1 MKITRKDK
9 DSVNSIISISINK
22 KDYSEKVENTLK
34 NYRKKADISGFRK
47 GHIPMGLIKRKYQD
61 SVRIEEINKIL
72 QENLISYLKNEK
84 IDILGN
90 PLPILKDSL
99 DWESEEI
106 IFEFQIGLSPKINLK
121 LNFKKKLTKYKI
133 TADNKMINN
142 QISYLQ
148 NKFSNIEKKNKIEKD
163 EEFTLE
169 ITDNINEINKSLTLK
184 LDQLKSKK
192 VKDIFLTKK
201 ENDLIEISTKNFLKN
216 KDDYER
222 LIGIKYEEL
231 NNLNPILNLKL
242 KSIILR
248 VPAKLDI
255 NLFKNIFGETVK
267 NLKDFKLKIR
277 TDLEN
282 QLEVQSNQKF
292 TNDVEAYL
300 VDNIKFKLPDEFL
313 IKWINS
319 TNDKIT
325 NENEAKE
332 EFLKSEKSIRLQII
346 KGNLIEINKIS
357 VSKDEIN
364 IFTKNMIK
372 NQMAQ
377 YGNNNPDE
385 NELNEISKRVLG
397 NEDEVNRINNEL
409 LNKKL
414 TTFYNKNISY
424 NLVKLGYEEFLKIA
438 YGTKQ

>member
-1 MKITRKDK
+1 MNIIRKDK

-22 KDYSEKVENTLK
+22 NDYSKKVENTLK
-34 NYRKKADISGFRK
+34 NYQKKADISGFRK
-47 GHIPMGLIKRKYQD
+47 GHIPLGLIKRKYQD

-72 QENLISYLKNEK
+72 QENLINYLKSEK

-90 PLPILKDSL
+90 PLPILKNKL
-99 DWESEEI
+99 DWKSEEI
-106 IFEFQIGLSPKINLK
+106 IFEFQIGLSPKINPK

-133 TADNKMINN
+133 TADNKMIDN

-148 NKFSNIEKKNKIEKD
+148 NKFSNIEKKNKIEKN
-163 EEFTLE
+163 EEFTVE
-169 ITDNINEINKSLTLK
+169 ILDNINGINKNLTLK

-192 VKDIFLTKK
+192 IKDIFLTKK
-201 ENDLIEISTKNFLKN
+201 ENDLLEISSNNFLKN
-216 KDDYER
+216 KEDYER
-222 LIGIKYEEL
+222 LIGIKFEEF
-231 NNLNPILNLKL
+231 NNLNPILNLKI

-248 VPAKLDI
+248 VPAKIDI
-255 NLFKNIFGETVK
+255 NLFKKIFGDTVK

-277 TDLEN
+277 TDIEN
-282 QLEVQSNQKF
+282 QLEVQSDQKF
-292 TNDVEAYL
+292 NNDVDSYL

-319 TNDKIT
+319 TDDKIT
-325 NENEAKE
+325 NYNEAKE

-346 KGNLIEINKIS
+346 KGNLIEINKLN
-357 VSKDEIN
+357 VSEDEIN
-364 IFTKNMIK
+364 IFSKNMIK

-397 NEDEVNRINNEL
+397 NENEVNRIKNEL

-414 TTFYNKNISY
+414 ITFYNKNINY
-424 NLVKLGYEEFLKIA
+424 NLVELGYEKFLKIA

>member
-1 MKITRKDK
+1 MNIIRKDK

-22 KDYSEKVENTLK
+22 NDYSKKVENTLK
-34 NYRKKADISGFRK
+34 NYQKKADISGFRK
-47 GHIPMGLIKRKYQD
+47 GHIPLGLIKRKYQD

-72 QENLISYLKNEK
+72 QENLINYLKSEK

-90 PLPILKDSL
+90 PLPILKNKL
-99 DWESEEI
+99 DWKSEEI
-106 IFEFQIGLSPKINLK
+106 IFEFQIGLSPKINPK

-133 TADNKMINN
+133 TADNKMIDN

-148 NKFSNIEKKNKIEKD
+148 NKFSNIEKKNKIEKN
-163 EEFTLE
+163 EEFTVE
-169 ITDNINEINKSLTLK
+169 ILDNINGINKNLTLK

-192 VKDIFLTKK
+192 IKDIFLTKK
-201 ENDLIEISTKNFLKN
+201 ENDLLEISSNNFLKN
-216 KDDYER
+216 KEDYES
-222 LIGIKYEEL
+222 LIGIKFEEF
-231 NNLNPILNLKL
+231 NNLNPILNLKI

-248 VPAKLDI
+248 VPAKIDI
-255 NLFKNIFGETVK
+255 NLFKKIFGDTVK

-277 TDLEN
+277 TDIEN
-282 QLEVQSNQKF
+282 QLEVQSDQKF
-292 TNDVEAYL
+292 NNDVDSYL

-319 TNDKIT
+319 TNEKIS

-346 KGNLIEINKIS
+346 KENLIEINKLS
-357 VSKDEIN
+357 VDDNEIN
-364 IFTKNMIK
+364 MFTKNMIK

-377 YGNNNPDE
+377 YGKNNPDE
-385 NELNEISKRVLG
+385 KELNEILKRVLS
-397 NEDEVNRINNEL
+397 NEDEANRVKNEL

-414 TTFYNKNISY
+414 NSFYNKNINY
-424 NLVKLGYEEFLKIA
+424 NLVELSYEKFLKIA
-438 YGTKQ
+438 YSAKQ

>member
-1 MKITRKDK
+1 MNIIRKDK

-22 KDYSEKVENTLK
+22 NDYSKKVENTLK
-34 NYRKKADISGFRK
+34 NYQKKADISGFRK
-47 GHIPMGLIKRKYQD
+47 GHIPLGLIKRKYQD

-72 QENLISYLKNEK
+72 QENLINYLKSEK

-90 PLPILKDSL
+90 PLPILKNKL
-99 DWESEEI
+99 DWKSEEI
-106 IFEFQIGLSPKINLK
+106 IFEFQIGLSPKINPK

-133 TADNKMINN
+133 TADNKMIDN

-148 NKFSNIEKKNKIEKD
+148 NKFSNIEKKNKIEKN
-163 EEFTLE
+163 EEFTVE
-169 ITDNINEINKSLTLK
+169 ILDNINGINKNLTLK

-192 VKDIFLTKK
+192 IKDIFLTKK
-201 ENDLIEISTKNFLKN
+201 ENDLLEISSNNFLKN
-216 KDDYER
+216 KEDYES
-222 LIGIKYEEL
+222 LIGIKFEEF
-231 NNLNPILNLKL
+231 NNLNPILNLKI

-248 VPAKLDI
+248 VPAKIDI
-255 NLFKNIFGETVK
+255 NLFKKIFGDTVK

-277 TDLEN
+277 TDIEN
-282 QLEVQSNQKF
+282 QLEVQSDQKF
-292 TNDVEAYL
+292 NNDVDSYL

-319 TNDKIT
+319 TNEKIS

-346 KGNLIEINKIS
+346 KENLIEINKLS
-357 VSKDEIN
+357 VDDNEIN
-364 IFTKNMIK
+364 MFTKNMIK

-377 YGNNNPDE
+377 YGKNNPDE
-385 NELNEISKRVLG
+385 KELNEILKRVLS
-397 NEDEVNRINNEL
+397 NEDEANRVKNEL

-414 TTFYNKNISY
+414 NSFYNKNINY
-424 NLVKLGYEEFLKIA
+424 NLVELSYEKFLKIA
-438 YGTKQ
+438 YGAKQ

>member
-1 MKITRKDK
+1 MK
-9 DSVNSIISISINK
+9 
-22 KDYSEKVENTLK
+22 
-34 NYRKKADISGFRK
+34 
-47 GHIPMGLIKRKYQD
+47 
-61 SVRIEEINKIL
+61 
-72 QENLISYLKNEK
+72 
-84 IDILGN
+84 
-90 PLPILKDSL
+90 
-99 DWESEEI
+99 
-106 IFEFQIGLSPKINLK
+106 
-121 LNFKKKLTKYKI
+121 
-133 TADNKMINN
+133 
-142 QISYLQ
+142 
-148 NKFSNIEKKNKIEKD
+148 KKNKIEKD
-163 EEFTLE
+163 EEFTVE
-169 ITDNINEINKSLTLK
+169 IVDNINEINKSLTLK

-192 VKDIFLTKK
+192 IKDIFITNK
-201 ENDLIEISTKNFLKN
+201 ENELIEISTKNFLKN

-231 NNLNPILNLKL
+231 NNLNPILNLKI
-242 KSIILR
+242 KSIILK

-255 NLFKNIFGETVK
+255 NLFKNIFGDTVK

-346 KGNLIEINKIS
+346 KGNLIEMNKLS
-357 VSKDEIN
+357 VSEDEIN

-397 NEDEVNRINNEL
+397 NVDEVNRIKNEL

-414 TTFYNKNISY
+414 NTFYNKNVSY
-424 NLVKLGYEEFLKIA
+424 NSVKLGYEEFLKIA

>member
-1 MKITRKDK
+1 MKI
-9 DSVNSIISISINK
+9 
-22 KDYSEKVENTLK
+22 
-34 NYRKKADISGFRK
+34 
-47 GHIPMGLIKRKYQD
+47 
-61 SVRIEEINKIL
+61 
-72 QENLISYLKNEK
+72 
-84 IDILGN
+84 
-90 PLPILKDSL
+90 
-99 DWESEEI
+99 
-106 IFEFQIGLSPKINLK
+106 
-121 LNFKKKLTKYKI
+121 
-133 TADNKMINN
+133 
-142 QISYLQ
+142 
-148 NKFSNIEKKNKIEKD
+148 
-163 EEFTLE
+163 
-169 ITDNINEINKSLTLK
+169 
-184 LDQLKSKK
+184 
-192 VKDIFLTKK
+192 
-201 ENDLIEISTKNFLKN
+201 
-216 KDDYER
+216 
-222 LIGIKYEEL
+222 
-231 NNLNPILNLKL
+231 

-357 VSKDEIN
+357 VTKDEIN

-397 NEDEVNRINNEL
+397 NEDEVNRIKNEL

-414 TTFYNKNISY
+414 ITFYNKNISY